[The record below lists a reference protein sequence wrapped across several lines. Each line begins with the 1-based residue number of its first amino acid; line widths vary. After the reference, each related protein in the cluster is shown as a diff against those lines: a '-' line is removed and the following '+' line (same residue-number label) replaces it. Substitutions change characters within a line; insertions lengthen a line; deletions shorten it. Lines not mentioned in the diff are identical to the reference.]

1 VPRAN
6 DAGFEDGA
14 LDASTDTGA
23 LLAQRYGRTPRA
35 RARDRLL
42 LILGGFVAGVI
53 VVAWVF
59 WAGLDG
65 QRAAVEVTNTSYTI
79 NAADRSVEVTWNL
92 SAPPGSTTS
101 CIVQALNADFTIV
114 GWKVVNIPPSTTHI
128 RTLTERLRL
137 AQPADT
143 GLAYRCWL
151 T

>member
-1 VPRAN
+1 MPRAN
-6 DAGFEDGA
+6 DAEFEGGT
-14 LDASTDTGA
+14 LDAPTDTGA
-23 LLAQRYGRTPRA
+23 LLAQRYGRTPHA

-42 LILGGFVAGVI
+42 LILGGLAVGVI

-79 NAADRSVEVTWNL
+79 NAADRSIEVRWNL
-92 SAPPGSTTS
+92 SAPPGSATS
-101 CIVQALNADFTIV
+101 CIVQALNANFTIV
-114 GWKVVNIPPSTTHI
+114 GWKVVDIPPSTAHI
-128 RTLTERLRL
+128 RTLTKHIRL